1 MHFRKSWMISKLF
14 LNQRNVFKKS
24 WDFRIHKWET
34 VWEGNKDTSSS
45 KCFLTP
51 FEMFQIVNQSK
62 LFLKTSKHVHNSD
75 QDSGTENLSQTPK
88 LRAAAPFGCLWSTVL
103 WFKSFLVMQS
113 KDGNIKAADGEW
125 WHCNFIQTQEGSVT

>member
-1 MHFRKSWMISKLF
+1 MYLKSLEISEYTNEKLTGKVIKIRAA
-14 LNQRNVFKKS
+14 L
-24 WDFRIHKWET
+24 
-34 VWEGNKDTSSS
+34 

-88 LRAAAPFGCLWSTVL
+88 LRAAAPFGCL
-103 WFKSFLVMQS
+103 
-113 KDGNIKAADGEW
+113 
-125 WHCNFIQTQEGSVT
+125 